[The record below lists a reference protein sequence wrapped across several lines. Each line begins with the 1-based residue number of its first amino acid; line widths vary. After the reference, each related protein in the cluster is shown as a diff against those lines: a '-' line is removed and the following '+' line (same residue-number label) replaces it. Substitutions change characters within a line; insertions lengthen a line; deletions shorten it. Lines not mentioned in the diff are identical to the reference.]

1 MFGYNQPIFNYGAG
15 YTPVARPAEPM
26 QGYPQPQNVA
36 PAQPVGQGQGFLCRP
51 VTSKAEAI
59 AAQIPFDGSTSYFVD
74 TSNGNIYA
82 KTFSFQDGSA
92 PIVTYVRETE
102 QTIQYATI
110 DDLNALREELLKP
123 RKAAK
128 KDDE

>member
-1 MFGYNQPIFNYGAG
+1 MFGYNQPMYGAYNASISRPG
-15 YTPVARPAEPM
+15 EVA
-26 QGYPQPQNVA
+26 QGYFPPQNVA
-36 PAQPVGQGQGFLCRP
+36 PAQPVGQTQGFLCRP

-82 KTFSFQDGSA
+82 KTFSFQDGTA
-92 PIVTYVRETE
+92 PIVTYVREAEHTV
-102 QTIQYATI
+102 QYATI
-110 DDLNALREELLKP
+110 DDLNALREELRP

>member
-15 YTPVARPAEPM
+15 YTPVTRPSEM
-26 QGYPQPQNVA
+26 GQGYPQMQNVA

-102 QTIQYATI
+102 QTVQYATI

>member
-1 MFGYNQPIFNYGAG
+1 MS
-15 YTPVARPAEPM
+15 RPAEM
-26 QGYPQPQNVA
+26 TQGYASLQNIA
-36 PAQPVGQGQGFLCRP
+36 PAQPVGQQQGFLCRP